1 MNKNKLTKLKLALQ
15 KLLVEYT
22 ALTTD
27 KGILYFE
34 EDEIE
39 KDIQVYLEDE
49 NGDKQTAESGVYE
62 TETQTITVEAGRVK
76 EIIEKTTDIPFWKV

>member
-27 KGILYFE
+27 KGILYFVFGN
-34 EDEIE
+34 DRCCDGLCI
-39 KDIQVYLEDE
+39 
-49 NGDKQTAESGVYE
+49 
-62 TETQTITVEAGRVK
+62 
-76 EIIEKTTDIPFWKV
+76 

>member
-1 MNKNKLTKLKLALQ
+1 MDKKKLSKLKLALQ

-34 EDEIE
+34 EEEI
-39 KDIQVYLEDE
+39 KNDIQVYLEDE
-49 NGDKQTAESGVYE
+49 NGDKQVAESGVYE
-62 TETQTITVEAGRVK
+62 TETKAWKRRRYEVAGFC
-76 EIIEKTTDIPFWKV
+76 E